1 MPDISRYEQFGR
13 FPAIEMPVTDGQFQ
27 FFDLNKRCLSNEWND
42 ILRIYVGI
50 VEEKNEEPEEDAE
63 EEKPLDPFDKV
74 EEAIEYAYGIKTD
87 QHKYILLEN
96 DLPDN
101 Y

>member
-1 MPDISRYEQFGR
+1 
-13 FPAIEMPVTDGQFQ
+13 VTDGQFQ

-63 EEKPLDPFDKV
+63 GEKPLDPFDKV
-74 EEAIEYAYGIKTD
+74 EEAKDEETPPAKKSSPLMSLD
-87 QHKYILLEN
+87 ELLKKLKDE
-96 DLPDN
+96 DDDE
-101 Y
+101 